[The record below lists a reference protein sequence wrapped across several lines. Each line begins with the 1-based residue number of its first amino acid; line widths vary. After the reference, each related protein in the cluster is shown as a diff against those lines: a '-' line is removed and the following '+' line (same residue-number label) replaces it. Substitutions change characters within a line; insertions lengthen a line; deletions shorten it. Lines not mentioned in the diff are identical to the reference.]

1 MYGKIIREHIV
12 KHFKLNKLFTKKQ
25 FGFLKGRS
33 TSIQLLNVLDQ
44 WTKDLDQG
52 KPVDC
57 IYMDFQKCFDT
68 VPHKRLL
75 HKLKA
80 YGITEE
86 IVLWITDFL
95 IGRKQRVSIQNN
107 MSNWLNV
114 LSGIPQGSVLR
125 PFYKM
130 I

>member
-1 MYGKIIREHIV
+1 MEKIIREHIV

-57 IYMDFQKCFDT
+57 IYMDFQKFSTRSHTKDCYIN
-68 VPHKRLL
+68 
-75 HKLKA
+75 LKHM
-80 YGITEE
+80 
-86 IVLWITDFL
+86 V
-95 IGRKQRVSIQNN
+95 
-107 MSNWLNV
+107 
-114 LSGIPQGSVLR
+114 
-125 PFYKM
+125 
-130 I
+130 